1 LNKVFIES
9 KQIEQALNVFNKA
22 HLTDSN
28 PLELESSAFKRLS
41 KQFWSLQIGGWLGYM
56 FVVFIAIIRPQFDS
70 PDFNLFGQIIN
81 LIVETLSGFC
91 LSLLQWL
98 FIQRVI
104 HNTLKQTLIMSF
116 SSAAV
121 LGLLYNI
128 IKLGSYKVI
137 VHSQQWNEAWNML
150 EFGGWLLFSLAT
162 MFVWT
167 SIFFIMLY
175 NSKLQREHEQLL
187 RAQTLAKDAQ
197 LEMLRYQLNPHFMFN
212 TMNAI
217 STLILKEENDTA
229 SEMLDKLCDFFRHSL
244 EATKQSNSTMKDELE
259 LLKLYLSI
267 EKVRFGK
274 RLKVNFD
281 VDKDVMHCVLPNM
294 LCQPIIENAVKYA
307 VEPSKEGAE
316 ITFKAYKNDT
326 SLVIKISDTGQAV
339 RELQSKGFGIGL
351 QNTRS
356 RLDVMFNGECEVTLT
371 PNQER
376 GSTVTITMPYEV
388 NND

>member
-1 LNKVFIES
+1 M
-9 KQIEQALNVFNKA
+9 NVFNKP
-22 HLTDSN
+22 HLTESS

-56 FVVFIAIIRPQFDS
+56 LVVFIAIIRPQFDS
-70 PDFNLFGQIIN
+70 PDFNLVGQIIN
-81 LIVETLSGFC
+81 LMVETFSGFC
-91 LSLLQWL
+91 LSFLQWL

-217 STLILKEENDTA
+217 STLIIKEENDTA

-244 EATKQSNSTMKDELE
+244 EATTQSNSTMKDELE

-274 RLKVNFD
+274 RLKVNFA
-281 VDKDVMHCVLPNM
+281 VDKDVKHCVLPNM

-307 VEPSKEGAE
+307 VEPSKEGGE
-316 ITFKAYKNDT
+316 ITFKAYKNDER
-326 SLVIKISDTGQAV
+326 LVIKITDTGLAV
-339 RELQSKGFGIGL
+339 KELQNKGFGIGL

-356 RLDVMFNGECEVTLT
+356 RLDVMFNGECDVTLT
-371 PNQER
+371 PNKNR
-376 GSTVTITMPYEV
+376 GNTVIMTMPYEV
-388 NND
+388 KNG

>member
-1 LNKVFIES
+1 
-9 KQIEQALNVFNKA
+9 LNVFNKA
-22 HLTDSN
+22 HLKENS

-56 FVVFIAIIRPQFDS
+56 LVVFIAIIRPQFDS
-70 PDFNLFGQIIN
+70 PDFNLIGQIIN
-81 LIVETLSGFC
+81 LVVETLSGFC

-104 HNTLKQTLIMSF
+104 HNTLKQTLILSF
-116 SSAAV
+116 TSAAV
-121 LGLLYNI
+121 LGLVYNI

-197 LEMLRYQLNPHFMFN
+197 LEMMRYQLNPHFMFN

-217 STLILKEENDTA
+217 STLILKEENDKA
-229 SEMLDKLCDFFRHSL
+229 SEMLDKLCGFFRYSL
-244 EATKQSNSTMKDELE
+244 EATKQSKSTLKDELD
-259 LLKLYLSI
+259 LLGLYLSI

-274 RLKVNFD
+274 RLKVNFA
-281 VDKDVMHCVLPNM
+281 VDKDVMNCVLPNM

-307 VEPSKEGAE
+307 VEPSKDGAE
-316 ITFKAYKNDT
+316 ITFKAYKSNE
-326 SLVIKISDTGQAV
+326 SLIIKIMDTGQAV
-339 RELQSKGFGIGL
+339 KELKRKGFGIGL

-356 RLDVMFNGECEVTLT
+356 RLEVMFNGECEVTLT

-376 GSTVTITMPYEV
+376 GNTVTMTMPYEV

>member
-1 LNKVFIES
+1 M
-9 KQIEQALNVFNKA
+9 NVFNKA
-22 HLTDSN
+22 HLTENS

-56 FVVFIAIIRPQFDS
+56 LVVFIAIIRPQFDS
-70 PDFNLFGQIIN
+70 PDFNLVGQIIN

-244 EATKQSNSTMKDELE
+244 EATKQNKSTLKDELD
-259 LLKLYLSI
+259 LLELYLSI

-274 RLKVNFD
+274 RLRVNFD
-281 VDKDVMHCVLPNM
+281 VDKDVIHCVMPNM

-316 ITFKAYKNDT
+316 ITFKAYKSDEC
-326 SLVIKISDTGQAV
+326 LIIKITDTGQTAK
-339 RELQSKGFGIGL
+339 ELQSKGFGIGL

-371 PNQER
+371 PNLER
-376 GSTVTITMPYEV
+376 GNTVTMTMPYEV

>member
-1 LNKVFIES
+1 M
-9 KQIEQALNVFNKA
+9 NVFNKA
-22 HLTDSN
+22 HLTENS

-56 FVVFIAIIRPQFDS
+56 LVVFIAIIRPQFDS
-70 PDFNLFGQIIN
+70 PDFNLVGQIIN
-81 LIVETLSGFC
+81 LIVETFSGFC

-128 IKLGSYKVI
+128 IKLGSYIVI

-217 STLILKEENDTA
+217 STLILKEENVTA

-244 EATKQSNSTMKDELE
+244 EATKQNKSTLKDELD
-259 LLKLYLSI
+259 LLELYLSI

-274 RLKVNFD
+274 RLRVNFD
-281 VDKDVMHCVLPNM
+281 VDKDVIHCVMPNM

-316 ITFKAYKNDT
+316 ITFKAYKSDEC
-326 SLVIKISDTGQAV
+326 LIIKITDTGQTAK
-339 RELQSKGFGIGL
+339 ELQSKGFGIGL

-371 PNQER
+371 PNLER
-376 GSTVTITMPYEV
+376 GNTVTMTMPYEV

>member
-1 LNKVFIES
+1 M
-9 KQIEQALNVFNKA
+9 NVFNKA
-22 HLTDSN
+22 HLTESS

-56 FVVFIAIIRPQFDS
+56 LVVFIAIIRPQFDS
-70 PDFNLFGQIIN
+70 PDFNLVGQIIN

-244 EATKQSNSTMKDELE
+244 EATKQSNSSMKDELE

-316 ITFKAYKNDT
+316 ITFKAYKSGE
-326 SLVIKISDTGQAV
+326 SLIIKIMDTGQAV
-339 RELQSKGFGIGL
+339 KESHSKGFGIGL

-376 GSTVTITMPYEV
+376 GSTVTMTMPYEV

>member
-1 LNKVFIES
+1 M
-9 KQIEQALNVFNKA
+9 NVFNKA

-41 KQFWSLQIGGWLGYM
+41 NQFWSLQIGGWLGYM

-70 PDFNLFGQIIN
+70 PDFNLVGQIIN

-316 ITFKAYKNDT
+316 ITFKAYKSDE
-326 SLVIKISDTGQAV
+326 SLVIKIMDTGQAV
-339 RELQSKGFGIGL
+339 KELHSKGFGIGL

-356 RLDVMFNGECEVTLT
+356 RLDVMFNGECEVTLA
-371 PNQER
+371 PNQKR
-376 GSTVTITMPYEV
+376 GSTVTMTMPYEV

>member
-1 LNKVFIES
+1 
-9 KQIEQALNVFNKA
+9 LNVFNKA
-22 HLTDSN
+22 HLTENS

-70 PDFNLFGQIIN
+70 PDFNLVGQIIN

-121 LGLLYNI
+121 LGLMYNI

-244 EATKQSNSTMKDELE
+244 EATKQSKSTLKDELD
-259 LLKLYLSI
+259 LLELYLSI

-281 VDKDVMHCVLPNM
+281 VDKDVMHCVMPNM

-316 ITFKAYKNDT
+316 ITFKAYKNDE
-326 SLVIKISDTGQAV
+326 SLIIKIMDTGQAV
-339 RELQSKGFGIGL
+339 KEFHSKGFGIGL

-356 RLDVMFNGECEVTLT
+356 RLDVMFNGECEVTLI

-376 GSTVTITMPYEV
+376 GNTVTMTMPYKV

>member
-1 LNKVFIES
+1 M
-9 KQIEQALNVFNKA
+9 NVFNKA

-70 PDFNLFGQIIN
+70 PDFNLVGQIIN

-244 EATKQSNSTMKDELE
+244 EATKQSNSTLKDELD
-259 LLKLYLSI
+259 LLELYLSI

-316 ITFKAYKNDT
+316 ITFKAYKSDE
-326 SLVIKISDTGQAV
+326 SLIIKITDTGQAV
-339 RELQSKGFGIGL
+339 KESHSKGFGIGL

-356 RLDVMFNGECEVTLT
+356 RLDVMFNGECEVTLA

-376 GSTVTITMPYEV
+376 GNTVTMTMPYEV

>member
-1 LNKVFIES
+1 M
-9 KQIEQALNVFNKA
+9 NVFNKA

-70 PDFNLFGQIIN
+70 PDFNLVGQIIN

-316 ITFKAYKNDT
+316 ITFKAYKSDE
-326 SLVIKISDTGQAV
+326 SLIIKIKDTGQAV
-339 RELQSKGFGIGL
+339 KELHSKGFGIGL

-376 GSTVTITMPYEV
+376 GSTVTMTMPYEV

>member
-1 LNKVFIES
+1 
-9 KQIEQALNVFNKA
+9 LNVFNKA

-41 KQFWSLQIGGWLGYM
+41 NQFWSLQIGGWLGYM

-70 PDFNLFGQIIN
+70 PDFNLVGQIIN

-316 ITFKAYKNDT
+316 ITFKAYKSDE
-326 SLVIKISDTGQAV
+326 SLIIKIKDTGQAV
-339 RELQSKGFGIGL
+339 KELHSKGFGIGL

-376 GSTVTITMPYEV
+376 GSTVTMTMPYEV

>member
-1 LNKVFIES
+1 M
-9 KQIEQALNVFNKA
+9 NVFNKA
-22 HLTDSN
+22 HLTESS

-56 FVVFIAIIRPQFDS
+56 LVVFIAIIRPQFDS
-70 PDFNLFGQIIN
+70 PDFNLIGQIIN

-104 HNTLKQTLIMSF
+104 HNSLKQTLIMSF

-281 VDKDVMHCVLPNM
+281 VDKDVMHCVMPNM

-316 ITFKAYKNDT
+316 ITFKAYKSDE
-326 SLVIKISDTGQAV
+326 SLIIKIMDTGQV
-339 RELQSKGFGIGL
+339 VKELHSKGFGIGL

-376 GSTVTITMPYEV
+376 GNTVTMTMPYEV

>member
-1 LNKVFIES
+1 M
-9 KQIEQALNVFNKA
+9 NVFNKA
-22 HLTDSN
+22 HLTENS

-56 FVVFIAIIRPQFDS
+56 LVVFIAIIRPQFDS
-70 PDFNLFGQIIN
+70 PDFNLVGQIIN

-316 ITFKAYKNDT
+316 IIFKASKSDE
-326 SLVIKISDTGQAV
+326 SLIIKITDTGQAV
-339 RELQSKGFGIGL
+339 KELHSKGFGIGL

-376 GSTVTITMPYEV
+376 GNTVTMTMPYEV

>member
-1 LNKVFIES
+1 M
-9 KQIEQALNVFNKA
+9 NVFNKA
-22 HLTDSN
+22 HLTENS

-56 FVVFIAIIRPQFDS
+56 LVVFIAIIRPQFDS
-70 PDFNLFGQIIN
+70 PDFNLVGQIIN

-244 EATKQSNSTMKDELE
+244 EATKQNKSTLKDELD
-259 LLKLYLSI
+259 LLELYLSI

-274 RLKVNFD
+274 RLRVNFD
-281 VDKDVMHCVLPNM
+281 VDKDVMHCVMPNM

-316 ITFKAYKNDT
+316 ITFKAYKSDEC
-326 SLVIKISDTGQAV
+326 LIIKITDTGQTAK
-339 RELQSKGFGIGL
+339 ELQSKGFGIGL

-371 PNQER
+371 PNLER
-376 GSTVTITMPYEV
+376 GNTVTMTMPYEV

>member
-1 LNKVFIES
+1 M
-9 KQIEQALNVFNKA
+9 NVFNKA
-22 HLTDSN
+22 HLTENS

-56 FVVFIAIIRPQFDS
+56 LVVFIAIIRPQFDS
-70 PDFNLFGQIIN
+70 PDFNLVGQIIN

-244 EATKQSNSTMKDELE
+244 EATKQNKSTLKDELD
-259 LLKLYLSI
+259 LLELYLSI

-274 RLKVNFD
+274 RLRVNFD
-281 VDKDVMHCVLPNM
+281 IDKDVIHCVMPNM

-316 ITFKAYKNDT
+316 ITFKAYKSDEC
-326 SLVIKISDTGQAV
+326 LIIKITDTGQTAK
-339 RELQSKGFGIGL
+339 ELQSKGFGIGL

-376 GSTVTITMPYEV
+376 GNTVTMTMPYEV